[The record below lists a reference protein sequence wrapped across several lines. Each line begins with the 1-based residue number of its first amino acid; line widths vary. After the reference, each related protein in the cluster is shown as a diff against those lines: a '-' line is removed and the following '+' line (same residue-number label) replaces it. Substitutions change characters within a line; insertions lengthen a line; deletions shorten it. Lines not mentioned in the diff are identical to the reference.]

1 MKALIAGLSRHSD
14 EDTMLYLI
22 RALQYMYLYYTVSVI
37 IKRVEPDHC
46 IIYVLTLDKECF
58 WFFISI
64 TRQKHMI
71 LNNVIALIMKSY
83 KIPYN
88 YIVEHCDLI
97 RMLFTKD
104 FCKFFLYMLPW
115 VCYIS
120 KYVNSNAQ
128 VVTVDCLKN

>member
-58 WFFISI
+58 
-64 TRQKHMI
+64 
-71 LNNVIALIMKSY
+71 
-83 KIPYN
+83 
-88 YIVEHCDLI
+88 
-97 RMLFTKD
+97 
-104 FCKFFLYMLPW
+104 
-115 VCYIS
+115 
-120 KYVNSNAQ
+120 
-128 VVTVDCLKN
+128 